1 MRIKDINR
9 YGRKSEVK
17 ARVIFK
23 RSLSRGRPE
32 SARPILPLHLILTG
46 ARGWTASTCKSA
58 KDFQEAVSTLETIFS
73 AAGIEAR
80 VSSVSDLPTQD
91 GRITTLNSGN
101 DLLRLSSMGAADSGI
116 KVFILNGEG
125 RGIGGISSGI
135 GGPALSKKY
144 KMGGI
149 AVLTNE
155 SEPAPM
161 MASSLAH
168 ELGHYLGLYHVKE
181 DGTVLQD
188 QIPDT
193 IISDS
198 GPTNLMYPQRNNDPT
213 ITRFF
218 SKQQAEVMM
227 GHPAVVPALRR

>member
-1 MRIKDINR
+1 MPETPR
-9 YGRKSEVK
+9 GPKSV
-17 ARVIFK
+17 RCPPDSQIT
-23 RSLSRGRPE
+23 LSVTVAPASIVLCGKT
-32 SARPILPLHLILTG
+32 LT
-46 ARGWTASTCKSA
+46 
-58 KDFQEAVSTLETIFS
+58 
-73 AAGIEAR
+73 
-80 VSSVSDLPTQD
+80 
-91 GRITTLNSGN
+91 
-101 DLLRLSSMGAADSGI
+101 
-116 KVFILNGEG
+116 
-125 RGIGGISSGI
+125 
-135 GGPALSKKY
+135 
-144 KMGGI
+144 
-149 AVLTNE
+149 
-155 SEPAPM
+155 PAPM